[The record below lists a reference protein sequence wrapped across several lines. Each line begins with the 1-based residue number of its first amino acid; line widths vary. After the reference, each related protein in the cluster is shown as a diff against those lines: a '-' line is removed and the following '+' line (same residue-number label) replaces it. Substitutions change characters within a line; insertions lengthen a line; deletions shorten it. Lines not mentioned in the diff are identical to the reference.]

1 MRSTRKTW
9 AVRVAVAVILGLC
22 FISFDLSAQSNRKA
36 DRNAS
41 AQASKADQTQAARLK
56 RILVPLLEKMD
67 NPIPLDEVTISL
79 ADDNGINAGNA
90 GGGNFLVTTG
100 LLERANDD
108 QLRAIMA
115 HEVAHADKNHVAHQR
130 LLNTGLQ
137 VGISLLDQF
146 WPGSS
151 VLTPIAGQYFS
162 ARYGRGDEHEADAHG
177 VEILKRAGYDGKR
190 VMADTLT
197 WLQRQE
203 GGGGAGS
210 AQGRR
215 SVGDAISGFFATHPA
230 TGDRVQAI
238 RALP

>member
-146 WPGSS
+146 WP
-151 VLTPIAGQYFS
+151 
-162 ARYGRGDEHEADAHG
+162 
-177 VEILKRAGYDGKR
+177 
-190 VMADTLT
+190 
-197 WLQRQE
+197 
-203 GGGGAGS
+203 
-210 AQGRR
+210 
-215 SVGDAISGFFATHPA
+215 
-230 TGDRVQAI
+230 VQAC
-238 RALP
+238 

>member
-1 MRSTRKTW
+1 MKSTRKTW
-9 AVRVAVAVILGLC
+9 TARAAVAVILGL
-22 FISFDLSAQSNRKA
+22 SFAPFDSSAQSNRKA
-36 DRNAS
+36 DRQTSQKAD
-41 AQASKADQTQAARLK
+41 KADQTQAARLK

-67 NPIPLDEVTISL
+67 NPIPLDEVKISL
-79 ADDNGINAGNA
+79 ADDNSINAGNA
-90 GGGNFLVTTG
+90 GAGNFLVTTG

-115 HEVAHADKNHVAHQR
+115 HEVAHADKNHVAHQQ

-137 VGISLLDQF
+137 VGISLLDQI

-151 VLTPIAGQYFS
+151 ALTPIAGQYFS
-162 ARYGRGDEHEADAHG
+162 ARYGRGEEHEADAHG
-177 VEILKRAGYDGKR
+177 VEILKRSGYDGKR

-203 GGGGAGS
+203 GSGGGSSGLA
-210 AQGRR
+210 
-215 SVGDAISGFFATHPA
+215 GFFATHPA